1 MILLTFRSMPYPMP
15 PIPTT
20 PVPAQSPSP
29 APHRDHGRSAARSI
43 VRICGWVVVAGLVVF
58 SGVLVLSWDRNSQA
72 RSADLRVASVESAA
86 ATAHSLKRD
95 EVAPVPAADPNP
107 ESLAPPIENSL
118 ASSPAP
124 VAPEV
129 PALKE
134 WPRAVTLSGTPDV
147 KTVSENPAT
156 REFVYHTDHFEFS
169 CDMPVGPDTV
179 RHFARVFEATWLL
192 NCMIPLDL
200 RPTPETMR
208 KWFRA
213 RILSSNEAYMAT
225 GAPAGSGG
233 YYSRADKTIYV
244 PISSLGMKVVGDKR
258 VMVDRSVESNGTLIH
273 EITHQMMGHWLPKLP
288 VWFVEGAAEY
298 TGIAD
303 FVHSRFFLS
312 GMEARLK
319 SHLRIRGG
327 KAGGG
332 SIHFRMLRLPELLAL
347 DRSTW
352 ANDLAGDS
360 AAENYTSSLL
370 LTFYLYHLDRNG
382 DTAGTIAW
390 LRAIEQGRSSTEG
403 FREHILAGRT
413 LAQFE
418 ADFIVTYRK
427 LGIEFEFA
435 RRGGPEFE

>member
-1 MILLTFRSMPYPMP
+1 MP
-15 PIPTT
+15 PIPAA
-20 PVPAQSPSP
+20 PVPAEPPTP
-29 APHRDHGRSAARSI
+29 APRGDRGRSAARTI
-43 VRICGWVVVAGLVVF
+43 VRLGGWVVVTALVVF
-58 SGVLVLSWDRNSQA
+58 SGVLVGTWDRNVEV
-72 RSADLRVASVESAA
+72 RSADLRVVSVESAA
-86 ATAHSLKRD
+86 TTAHSLKRD
-95 EVAPVPAADPNP
+95 EAAPVPIAVPKPDSAVPTIEMSSAA
-107 ESLAPPIENSL
+107 SKAP
-118 ASSPAP
+118 SPAP

-147 KTVSENPAT
+147 KTVSENPET

-200 RPTPETMR
+200 RPAPETMR

-225 GAPAGSGG
+225 GAPTGSGG

-244 PISSLGMKVVGDKR
+244 PISSLGMKLVGDKR

-273 EITHQMMGHWLPKLP
+273 EITHQMMGHWLLKLP

-312 GMEARLK
+312 GMETRLK

-327 KAGGG
+327 KVSGG
-332 SIHFRMLRLPELLAL
+332 SIHFCMLRLPELLAL

-352 ANDLAGDS
+352 ATDLAGAS
-360 AAENYTSSLL
+360 AAENYASSLL
-370 LTFYLYHLDRNG
+370 LTYYLYHLDRKG

-390 LRAIEQGRSSTEG
+390 LRAIEQGQSGAEG
-403 FREHILAGRT
+403 LREHILAGRT
-413 LAQFE
+413 MAQFE

-427 LGIEFEFA
+427 LGIEFDFT